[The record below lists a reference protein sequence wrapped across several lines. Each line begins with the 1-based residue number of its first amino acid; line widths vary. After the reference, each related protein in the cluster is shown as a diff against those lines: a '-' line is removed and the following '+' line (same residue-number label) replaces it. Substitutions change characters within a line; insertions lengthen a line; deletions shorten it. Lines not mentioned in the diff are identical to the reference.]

1 MAAMQIAAP
10 HPATMVVMPPQQ
22 SPPQQSP
29 QQPQM
34 QPQMQMLPQMPPQM
48 QQQLYSA
55 QQVQAV
61 QHVQQLHSAGRQPV
75 PVQIASPLPAQQ
87 PMAQPRPAGLRG
99 AAVCAADTTAFSRVE
114 AAPSRPVAAA
124 GQAAAAGAASGAA
137 VPLPAA
143 SPPVGVERGARRFP
157 EGAVVEGL
165 ATLTSD
171 MSDEVKS
178 AALSW

>member
-22 SPPQQSP
+22 SPPPQSP
-29 QQPQM
+29 QQLQM
-34 QPQMQMLPQMPPQM
+34 QPQMQMLPQM

-99 AAVCAADTTAFSRVE
+99 VE
-114 AAPSRPVAAA
+114 ASGPV
-124 GQAAAAGAASGAA
+124 
-137 VPLPAA
+137 
-143 SPPVGVERGARRFP
+143 R
-157 EGAVVEGL
+157 
-165 ATLTSD
+165 
-171 MSDEVKS
+171 
-178 AALSW
+178 

>member
-1 MAAMQIAAP
+1 M
-10 HPATMVVMPPQQ
+10 
-22 SPPQQSP
+22 
-29 QQPQM
+29 QPQM

-55 QQVQAV
+55 QQVQQV

-87 PMAQPRPAGLRG
+87 PIAQPRPAGLRG
-99 AAVCAADTTAFSRVE
+99 AADTTAFSRVE
-114 AAPSRPVAAA
+114 AAPFRPVAAA

-143 SPPVGVERGARRFP
+143 SPSVGVERGAGGFP

>member
-10 HPATMVVMPPQQ
+10 HPATMMVMPPQQ
-22 SPPQQSP
+22 SPP

-48 QQQLYSA
+48 QMQLYSA

-87 PMAQPRPAGLRG
+87 PMARQ
-99 AAVCAADTTAFSRVE
+99 
-114 AAPSRPVAAA
+114 
-124 GQAAAAGAASGAA
+124 
-137 VPLPAA
+137 
-143 SPPVGVERGARRFP
+143 
-157 EGAVVEGL
+157 AVVRRH
-165 ATLTSD
+165 
-171 MSDEVKS
+171 
-178 AALSW
+178 